1 MDTHMQTTYKK
12 KKKKKDKKNQQPK
25 NPPIFSEVYI
35 SNIYYINKQLDSLQ
49 YQTLHSQLSLKK
61 KQNMQ

>member
-1 MDTHMQTTYKK
+1 MDAHANLLQKQKTT
-12 KKKKKDKKNQQPK
+12 
-25 NPPIFSEVYI
+25 ISSEVYI

-49 YQTLHSQLSLKK
+49 YQTLQSQLSLKK

>member
-1 MDTHMQTTYKK
+1 MDTHMQTSYKK
-12 KKKKKDKKNQQPK
+12 KIRRKKRQKQQPK